1 MPTVHEIEQAI
12 FRMAPKELAMSWDN
26 VGMLVGRCGREV
38 TKILVALDV
47 TQAVAEE
54 AVAKG
59 CQLIVAHHPLMNCN
73 WSPVQTLRDD
83 TAQGK
88 LLLTL
93 IENGV
98 AAICMHTNLDAAEG
112 GVNDTL
118 AAALGLTGVELL
130 GEGEGIGRMGALPEP
145 MSREAFL
152 AHVGRAIR
160 PNGLRWA
167 GGSETIRKV
176 AVGGGACGGFFPTA
190 VEKGCDAF
198 VTSDVKYNQFLDAA
212 DMGLCL
218 VDAGHYP
225 TEDVVCPVLV
235 DYLRE
240 QFPALTVVK
249 SDSHREIMQYV
260 SF

>member
-12 FRMAPKELAMSWDN
+12 FRMAPRELAASWDN
-26 VGMLVGRCGREV
+26 VGLLVGRLGREV
-38 TKILVALDV
+38 TRVLVALDV
-47 TQAVAEE
+47 TE
-54 AVAKG
+54 AVADEAIRLG
-59 CQLIVAHHPLMNCN
+59 CELIVAHHPLMNCA
-73 WSPVQTLRDD
+73 WSPVQNIRDD
-83 TAQGK
+83 TQQGR
-88 LLLTL
+88 LLLKLT
-93 IENGV
+93 ENGV

-112 GVNDTL
+112 GVNDAL
-118 AAALGLTGVELL
+118 AAALQLSDVELL
-130 GEGEGIGRMGALPEP
+130 GEGEGIGRMGVLPEA

-152 AHVGRAIR
+152 AHVGKCIC

-167 GGSETIRKV
+167 GGSETVRRV

-190 VEKGCDAF
+190 AEKGCDAF

-235 DYLRE
+235 QYLQE

-249 SDSHREIMQYV
+249 SDSHRELMQYV